1 MTALR
6 LYSAKRWIYTGLWLI
21 CTLAGSAH
29 ALEGAAGSNAGGV
42 AAFNP
47 ALDNQLARLQ
57 RIAYDKPALA
67 LQILQKLRLDPAHA
81 AHSQQLL
88 LAEGRMQAA
97 AGNDT
102 AVEAIASNLSQYPN
116 SQAQV
121 SLLRALHADQG
132 GRSLQAAEHAE
143 KALAGL
149 EPACRLGQGGANRMP
164 SMPKDCDFRSA
175 WAALRVLVRK
185 QQNEGVL
192 SLAEASARQALALA
206 EAGKDNYLRALS
218 MGHLAMLSHYLGQVD
233 ETNRWLAQGQKT
245 AEGDVL
251 AMAHM
256 KSFESALASR
266 SGRPADQLRALEEGL
281 ALATQA
287 DAPRLMA
294 QMQIGLSDVYVQ
306 LQQPQKA
313 ATAAELALPQLHA
326 LGDQRLE
333 RAARHNLALALIQ
346 ARQFER
352 ARRELTLLAEM
363 RQDWSDHAVLIEE
376 LREEGEAWAAAGQ
389 AKEALANFHAER
401 SLSAELVALNREAS
415 LKQLKVKYDS
425 ERKQADLDLLI
436 RDKTL
441 VDKQLAN
448 RHLAQQVGLAVA
460 ALLALSIGLAAVM
473 VKRVREANR
482 LLKANEALLRAQ
494 SERDPLTDLAN
505 RRHFLAVMA
514 QQAPAEFNGALL
526 MIDIDHFKHV
536 NDQHGHGI
544 GDVVICE
551 VARRLSHAVRAED
564 LVVRWGGEEFLV
576 FAPGVSLADLS
587 HLAERILRGV
597 GGQPINTDSGPL
609 RVTVS
614 IGFAHFPLPPSKLA
628 LQWEQ
633 AVNWADM
640 ALYTAKS
647 RGRNRAMGIA
657 TVDARD
663 SDALMQIEADFDAAC
678 SSERVSLLQVLGPP
692 A

>member
-1 MTALR
+1 M
-6 LYSAKRWIYTGLWLI
+6 TGLRTQPWIGLLLM
-21 CTLAGSAH
+21 LAC
-29 ALEGAAGSNAGGV
+29 AAAWAADIGGK
-42 AAFNP
+42 AAFDP
-47 ALDNQLARLQ
+47 ALDAQLARLQ

-81 AHSQQLL
+81 ANSQQLL

-97 AGNDT
+97 AGNDA
-102 AVEAIASNLSQYPN
+102 AVEAIATNLSQYPQ

-132 GRSLQAAEHAE
+132 GRSLQAAEYAE
-143 KALAGL
+143 QALAGL
-149 EPACRLGQGGANRMP
+149 APQCGLEPLGQPMAE
-164 SMPKDCDFRSA
+164 DCDFRSA
-175 WAALRVLVRK
+175 WAALRVLTRK
-185 QQNEGVL
+185 RQNEGVF
-192 SLAEASARQALALA
+192 SLAEASARQGLALA
-206 EAGKDNYLRALS
+206 EAGKDHYLQALS
-218 MGHLAMLSHYLGQVD
+218 MGGLAVLSLLSGQTD
-233 ETNRWLAQGQKT
+233 DMHRWLAQGQKIS
-245 AEGDVL
+245 EGDVL
-251 AMAHM
+251 AMAYM
-256 KSFESALASR
+256 KAFEAALASR
-266 SGRPADQLRALEEGL
+266 TGRPAEQLRALEEGL

-287 DAPRLMA
+287 DAPHLMA
-294 QMQIGLSDVYVQ
+294 QMQVGLADIYVR
-306 LQQPQKA
+306 LQQPKKA
-313 ATAAELALPQLHA
+313 IAAAEIALPQLHA
-326 LGDQRLE
+326 LADQRLE

-401 SLSAELVALNREAS
+401 SLNAELVALNREAS
-415 LKQLKVKYDS
+415 LRQLKIKYDS

-436 RDKTL
+436 RDKSL

-460 ALLALSIGLAAVM
+460 ALLALSIGLAVVM

-482 LLKANEALLRAQ
+482 RLKANQALLRAQ

-505 RRHFLAVMA
+505 RRHFLGVME
-514 QQAPAEFNGALL
+514 QQAPAQFNGALL

-536 NDQHGHGI
+536 NDQHGHGV

-576 FAPGVSLADLS
+576 FAPDVSLGDLA

-597 GGQPINTDSGPL
+597 GGQTIPTDTGPL

-614 IGFAHFPLPPSKLA
+614 IGFAHFPLPPSKLE

-663 SDALMQIEADFDAAC
+663 SDALTQIEADFDAAC
-678 SSERVSLLQVLGPP
+678 SSERVSLLQVLGPS

>member
-1 MTALR
+1 MSTAH
-6 LYSAKRWIYTGLWLI
+6 AKRWICTGLWLI
-21 CTLAGSAH
+21 CAASQ
-29 ALEGAAGSNAGGV
+29 AAGTGTDTNAP
-42 AAFNP
+42 FDP
-47 ALDNQLARLQ
+47 ALAVQLSRLQ

-67 LQILQKLRLDPAHA
+67 LQILQKFRLDPAHA
-81 AHSQQLL
+81 AKSQQLL
-88 LAEGRMQAA
+88 LAEGRMQVA
-97 AGNDT
+97 AGNDA
-102 AVEAIASNLSQYPN
+102 AVKAIAANLAQYPQ

-121 SLLRALHADQG
+121 SLLLALHADQD
-132 GRSLQAAEHAE
+132 GRSLQAAEYAE

-149 EPACRLGQGGANRMP
+149 EPPCNREPLGKAMP
-164 SMPKDCDFRSA
+164 NDCDFRSA
-175 WAALRVLVRK
+175 WAALRVLARK

-192 SLAEASARQALALA
+192 SLAEASARRALALA
-206 EAGKDNYLRALS
+206 EAGQDNYLRALS
-218 MGHLAMLSHYLGQVD
+218 MGSLAMLSLLSGQL
-233 ETNRWLAQGQKT
+233 EEMQRWLAQGLKV

-256 KSFESALASR
+256 KNYEAALASR
-266 SGRPADQLRALEEGL
+266 NSRPADQRRALEEGL
-281 ALATQA
+281 ALAAEA
-287 DAPRLMA
+287 DAPHLMA
-294 QMQIGLSDVYVQ
+294 LMQVGLADIYVQ
-306 LQQPQKA
+306 LQRSNQA
-313 ATAAELALPQLHA
+313 IAAAEKALPLLHA

-333 RAARHNLALALIQ
+333 RDARHNLALALIQ

-363 RQDWSDHAVLIEE
+363 RRDWSDHAVLIEE
-376 LREEGEAWAAAGQ
+376 LREEGEAWGAAGQ
-389 AKEALANFHAER
+389 VKEALASFHTER
-401 SLSAELVALNREAS
+401 KLNKELIALNREAS
-415 LKQLKVKYDS
+415 LRQLKIKYDS

-436 RDKTL
+436 RDKSL
-441 VDKQLAN
+441 VEKQLAN
-448 RHLAQQVGLAVA
+448 RQLAQHVGLAMA
-460 ALLALSIGLAAVM
+460 ALLALSMGLAVVM
-473 VKRVREANR
+473 VKRVREANKR
-482 LLKANEALLRAQ
+482 LKVNEALLRAQ

-505 RRHFLAVMA
+505 RRHFLGVMA
-514 QQAPAEFNGALL
+514 QQAPAQFTGALL

-536 NDQHGHGI
+536 NDQHGHGV

-551 VARRLSHAVRAED
+551 VARRLGHAVRAED

-576 FAPGVSLADLS
+576 FAPDVSLGDLA
-587 HLAERILRGV
+587 HLAERILHGV
-597 GGQPINTDSGPL
+597 GGEPVTTDSGPL

-614 IGFAHFPLPPSKLA
+614 IGFAHFPLPPSKLD

-678 SSERVSLLQVLGPP
+678 SSERVSLLQVLGPAASSP
-692 A
+692 TL

>member
-1 MTALR
+1 MSTAPTKPNNPAPN
-6 LYSAKRWIYTGLWLI
+6 SSKRWLCTGLLMLI
-21 CTLAGSAH
+21 CAASRAAEAGGSA
-29 ALEGAAGSNAGGV
+29 LFDPV
-42 AAFNP
+42 
-47 ALDNQLARLQ
+47 LDLQLSRLQ

-67 LQILQKLRLDPAHA
+67 LQILQKFRLDPAHA
-81 AHSQQLL
+81 GKSQQLL
-88 LAEGRMQAA
+88 LAEGRMQVA
-97 AGNDT
+97 AGNDA
-102 AVEAIASNLSQYPN
+102 AVEAIATNLSQYPQ
-116 SQAQV
+116 SQGQV
-121 SLLRALHADQG
+121 NLLRALHADQG

-143 KALAGL
+143 KALAAL
-149 EPACRLGQGGANRMP
+149 EPQCNHEQVRKAMP
-164 SMPKDCDFRSA
+164 ADCDFRSA
-175 WAALRVLVRK
+175 WAALRVLTRK

-192 SLAEASARQALALA
+192 SMAEASARHGLALA
-206 EAGKDNYLRALS
+206 EAGQDNYLRTLS
-218 MGHLAMLSHYLGQVD
+218 MGSLAVLGHLSGHSEEMHH
-233 ETNRWLAQGQKT
+233 WMAQGLKS

-256 KSFESALASR
+256 KGYEAALASR
-266 SGRPADQLRALEEGL
+266 TARPADQLRALEEGL
-281 ALATQA
+281 ALAAQA
-287 DAPRLMA
+287 DAPHLMA
-294 QMQIGLSDVYVQ
+294 QMQVGLSDIYVR
-306 LQQPQKA
+306 LQQPKQA
-313 ATAAELALPQLHA
+313 IAAAEKALPQLQA

-333 RAARHNLALALIQ
+333 RSTRHNLALALIQ

-376 LREEGEAWAAAGQ
+376 LREEGEAWGAAGQ

-401 SLSAELVALNREAS
+401 SLNKELVALNRETS
-415 LKQLKVKYDS
+415 LRQLKIKYDS
-425 ERKQADLDLLI
+425 DRKQADLDLLI
-436 RDKTL
+436 RDKNL

-448 RHLAQQVGLAVA
+448 RQLAQYVGLAMA
-460 ALLALSIGLAAVM
+460 ALLALSIGLVAVM
-473 VKRVREANR
+473 VKRVRQANKS
-482 LLKANEALLRAQ
+482 LKANEALLRAQ

-505 RRHFLAVMA
+505 RRHFLGVMA
-514 QQAPAEFNGALL
+514 QQAPAQFNGALL

-536 NDQHGHGI
+536 NDQHGHGV

-576 FAPGVSLADLS
+576 FAPNVSLDHLA
-587 HLAERILRGV
+587 HLAERILQAIGAV
-597 GGQPINTDSGPL
+597 PVNTESGPL

-678 SSERVSLLQVLGPP
+678 SSERVSLLQVLGP
-692 A
+692 AALQSL

>member
-1 MTALR
+1 MTR
-6 LYSAKRWIYTGLWLI
+6 LHLKRWICMGLWLI
-21 CTLAGSAH
+21 CAASRAADASASAG
-29 ALEGAAGSNAGGV
+29 LD
-42 AAFNP
+42 P
-47 ALDNQLARLQ
+47 ALDAQLARLQ

-67 LQILQKLRLDPAHA
+67 LQILQRLRLDPAHA
-81 AHSQQLL
+81 GRSQQLL
-88 LAEGRMQAA
+88 LAEGRMQVE

-102 AVEAIASNLSQYPN
+102 AVEAILANLSQYPQ
-116 SQAQV
+116 SLAQV
-121 SLLRALHADQG
+121 NLLRALHADRG
-132 GRSLQAAEHAE
+132 GRSLQAAEYAE

-149 EPACRLGQGGANRMP
+149 TPLCGPEAKLEAL
-164 SMPKDCDFRSA
+164 PKDCDFRSA
-175 WAALRVLVRK
+175 WAALRVLARK
-185 QQNEGVL
+185 QQYEGAL
-192 SLAEASARQALALA
+192 SLAEASTRQSLELAD
-206 EAGKDNYLRALS
+206 AGQDNYLRALS
-218 MGHLAMLSHYLGQVD
+218 MGNMAMLSHLSGQAEEVQQ
-233 ETNRWLAQGQKT
+233 WLAKSKQA

-256 KSFESALASR
+256 KGYEAALASR
-266 SGRPADQLRALEEGL
+266 GGRPAAQLRALEEGL

-287 DAPRLMA
+287 DALHLKA
-294 QMQIGLSDVYVQ
+294 QMQVGLADVYVRLHEPKQ
-306 LQQPQKA
+306 A
-313 ATAAELALPQLHA
+313 VTAAEKALPLLHS

-346 ARQFER
+346 AGQLDR

-363 RQDWSDHAVLIEE
+363 RRDWSDHAVLIEE

-401 SLSAELVALNREAS
+401 SLNAELVALNRETS
-415 LKQLKVKYDS
+415 LKQLKIKYDS
-425 ERKQADLDLLI
+425 DRKQADLNLLI
-436 RDKTL
+436 RDKSL
-441 VDKQLAN
+441 VEKQLAN
-448 RHLAQQVGLAVA
+448 RQLTQQVGLAVA
-460 ALLALSIGLAAVM
+460 ALLALSIGLAVVM
-473 VKRVREANR
+473 VKRVREANKR
-482 LLKANEALLRAQ
+482 LKANEALLRAQ

-505 RRHFLAVMA
+505 RRHFLGVME
-514 QQAPAEFNGALL
+514 QQAQAEFNGALL

-536 NDQHGHGI
+536 NDQHGHGV

-576 FAPGVSLADLS
+576 FAPDVSLSDLA
-587 HLAERILRGV
+587 HLAERILHGV
-597 GGQPINTDSGPL
+597 GGEPVTTDSGPL

-614 IGFAHFPLPPSKLA
+614 IGFAHFPLPPSKLE

-678 SSERVSLLQVLGPP
+678 SSERVSLLQVLGPV